1 MKLLDITHFY
11 SDKSGGI
18 KTYINNKI
26 EYVKDKDIEH
36 VVIVPGNKDTLNYIN
51 RSKIYQIKSPYMFVW
66 KQYRLLVNQQ
76 KITNIIEFE
85 KPDIVEIGSLF
96 LLPSFIKKLK
106 DKLNFSTV
114 GFFHSNLEKSLLN
127 VFKLNKDNNMLSK
140 ITRKY
145 IYKTYS
151 EMDLIIAPS
160 YYVKDY
166 LNLLGLYNVEVV
178 YHGIDFN
185 IFENQTYNEELK
197 NLLKDKI
204 VLLYVGR
211 FSKDKNFLEL
221 LDIFKILK
229 NLDKRFHLLLVG
241 EGPDKKHISK
251 ILDSDFTVLDYI
263 KDKKILTS
271 IYKLSHIFVSASK
284 SDTFGY
290 AVIEA
295 QACGLPVVAYNDVSF
310 PEIVYYK
317 EFLANSKEEF
327 IQNILT
333 LSKVYPYLDKS
344 PIKTFV
350 KERFS
355 LEKNMSHLFYIYHHL
370 NNRLAYQ
377 RFA

>member
-11 SDKSGGI
+11 SDRSGGI

-26 EYVKDKDIEH
+26 EYIKDKDIEH
-36 VVIVPGNKDTLNYIN
+36 VVIVPGKKDTLNYIN

-66 KQYRLLVNQQ
+66 KQYRLLINQQ
-76 KITNIIEFE
+76 KIANIIEFE
-85 KPDIVEIGSLF
+85 KPNIVEIGSLF

-127 VFKLNKDNNMLSK
+127 VFRLNKDSNMLSK

-151 EMDLIIAPS
+151 DMDLVVAPS

-185 IFENQTYNEELK
+185 IFENQAPNEELK
-197 NLLKDKI
+197 TTLKDKI
-204 VLLYVGR
+204 VLIYVGR

-221 LDIFKILK
+221 LDIFKTLK

-241 EGPDKKHISK
+241 DGPDKKHVNK
-251 ILDSDFTVLDYI
+251 ILDSNFTVLDYI
-263 KDKKILTS
+263 KDKRILAS
-271 IYKLSHIFVSASK
+271 IYKSSHIFVSTSK

-290 AVIEA
+290 SVIEA

-327 IQNILT
+327 VKNILAI
-333 LSKVYPYLDKS
+333 SKIYPYLNKD
-344 PIKTFV
+344 PIKNFV

-355 LEKNMSHLFYIYHHL
+355 LEKNMAYLFYIYQSL
-370 NNRLAYQ
+370 SRYLTYQ